1 MMILKRTG
9 PTSGGGPR
17 ERAKGNRRGPDAPAR
32 SGFLMCCTAV
42 IPKCSDS
49 SYVTMPRLTVRGGQ
63 RA

>member
-1 MMILKRTG
+1 MMTLKGTG

-32 SGFLMCCTAV
+32 SGFLMCCTVV

-49 SYVTMPRLTVRGGQ
+49 SYVNHPNG
-63 RA
+63 A